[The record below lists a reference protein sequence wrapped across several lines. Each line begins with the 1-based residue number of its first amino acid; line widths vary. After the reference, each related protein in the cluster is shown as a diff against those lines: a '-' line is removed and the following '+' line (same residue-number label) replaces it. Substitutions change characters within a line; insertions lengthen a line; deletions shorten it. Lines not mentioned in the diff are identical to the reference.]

1 MNEREGAPP
10 PRQSALARPDGGAPP
25 RVGVRARTWA
35 GIRVGHPS
43 RVSESGIRVPR
54 IPPRR
59 TTPTMRRTAPSR
71 GSRTRAAR
79 APHAR
84 ALRAARCPE
93 RNPIIDSWRCYN
105 TVICYNN
112 QGDVIKLL
120 KLLQLSGRCR
130 VAAVRRRGRCA
141 GSGRR
146 GERRGRRP
154 NERRGRAAI
163 SNNATAEGM
172 PSLRELIGNL
182 RDENTASISK
192 RWEVKSGDGFMS
204 LASGRVV
211 LADVDSALLQILIS
225 VKF

>member
-1 MNEREGAPP
+1 
-10 PRQSALARPDGGAPP
+10 
-25 RVGVRARTWA
+25 
-35 GIRVGHPS
+35 
-43 RVSESGIRVPR
+43 
-54 IPPRR
+54 
-59 TTPTMRRTAPSR
+59 MRRTAPSR

-192 RWEVKSGDGFMS
+192 RWELPMTKDMR
-204 LASGRVV
+204 RVHV
-211 LADVDSALLQILIS
+211 TCERSSCACRYRFRTSSNSRQCKILICNPRHRYLMTDPS
-225 VKF
+225 TMHKSWLQALDS

>member
-1 MNEREGAPP
+1 M
-10 PRQSALARPDGGAPP
+10 
-25 RVGVRARTWA
+25 
-35 GIRVGHPS
+35 
-43 RVSESGIRVPR
+43 
-54 IPPRR
+54 
-59 TTPTMRRTAPSR
+59 
-71 GSRTRAAR
+71 
-79 APHAR
+79 
-84 ALRAARCPE
+84 
-93 RNPIIDSWRCYN
+93 
-105 TVICYNN
+105 
-112 QGDVIKLL
+112 
-120 KLLQLSGRCR
+120 
-130 VAAVRRRGRCA
+130 AAVRRRGRCA

-146 GERRGRRP
+146 WERRGRRP